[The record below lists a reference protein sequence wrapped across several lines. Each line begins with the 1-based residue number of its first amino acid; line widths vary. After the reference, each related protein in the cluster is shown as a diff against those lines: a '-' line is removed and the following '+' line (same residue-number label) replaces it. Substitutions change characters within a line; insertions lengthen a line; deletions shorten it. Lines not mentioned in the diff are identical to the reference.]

1 MLGPRASKFNPA
13 PLTLRRWT
21 PRAWRKTAMSTEMV
35 RDMQRDKRCQWS
47 GETEQSRGLWAD
59 VHTCRTAMAMRQ
71 TGVGDLDTEFSV
83 SGW

>member
-1 MLGPRASKFNPA
+1 MLGPGASKFNPA

-21 PRAWRKTAMSTEMV
+21 PRAWRKTAMSTETV
-35 RDMQRDKRCQWS
+35 RDMQRDRDVS
-47 GETEQSRGLWAD
+47 GVERENRGLWAD
-59 VHTCRTAMAMRQ
+59 AHTCRTAMAMRQ